1 MANEKSNKCLF
12 DLTEHEILSQIYA
25 THVYDKEKLDV
36 LSLFTMAKNTLNRA
50 TSAVDKA
57 LSVWYHTYSFEYIYR

>member
-12 DLTEHEILSQIYA
+12 DFTEHEILSQIYA

-36 LSLFTMAKNTLNRA
+36 ASLFTMAKNTLNRA
-50 TSAVDKA
+50 TCAVDKA
-57 LSVWYHTYSFEYIYR
+57 LSV